1 MNKKKLIKYILLG
14 MWIVY
19 MCVGVY
25 CFIQNENSKDNATTE
40 VQDDNLTV
48 TPTTDSVADKNTDTS
63 QKLTHTQHDKSNTS
77 EHKDNGEDD
86 DEKEARAHEMGEI
99 EGYEVTNF
107 DDQVPGDEYEPEFVE
122 GDRPDPELYIQDDD
136 EKK

>member
-48 TPTTDSVADKNTDTS
+48 TPTTDSVADKNTPP
-63 QKLTHTQHDKSNTS
+63 QKNSPTRSMTRAIRVSIKTMVRMTMRKRQEHTKWA
-77 EHKDNGEDD
+77 K
-86 DEKEARAHEMGEI
+86 
-99 EGYEVTNF
+99 
-107 DDQVPGDEYEPEFVE
+107 
-122 GDRPDPELYIQDDD
+122 
-136 EKK
+136 

>member
-1 MNKKKLIKYILLG
+1 
-14 MWIVY
+14 
-19 MCVGVY
+19 
-25 CFIQNENSKDNATTE
+25 
-40 VQDDNLTV
+40 
-48 TPTTDSVADKNTDTS
+48 
-63 QKLTHTQHDKSNTS
+63 
-77 EHKDNGEDD
+77 
-86 DEKEARAHEMGEI
+86 MGEI